1 MKKYFILFLLL
12 SPKTKAQE
20 LFAYTEPASNMP
32 SKSAG
37 FRLNNMLMKQQQNNF
52 TSYYLL
58 PEVMLALNKNLMLH
72 AEGIFSNK
80 EKAFSFRGASF
91 YGKYRFLSNDEVHS
105 HFRMA
110 AYGRLSINN
119 SSIAQQEIEIN
130 WLNSG
135 FETGIIATKLI
146 NRLALSSS
154 LSYERALDK
163 NFKKLP
169 ASQPANAL
177 NYTFSAGKLILP
189 KEYKNYQQTNL
200 NIMVEF
206 LGQALP
212 GKGKSYMDIAPAV
225 QFIFNSQ
232 SRIDIGYRT
241 ALYNNVQRDASHS
254 FLLRF
259 EYLFF
264 NMMK

>member
-1 MKKYFILFLLL
+1 MLLL
-12 SPKTKAQE
+12 AFKTKAQE

-32 SKSAG
+32 SKSVG
-37 FRLNNMLMKQQQNNF
+37 IRLNNMLMKEESTNK

-58 PEVMLALNKNLMLH
+58 PELMLAVNKNLMLH
-72 AEGIFSNK
+72 AETIFSNK
-80 EKAFSFRGASF
+80 DNAFALHGASF
-91 YGKYRFLSNDEVHS
+91 YGKYRFLSNDQVHS
-105 HFRMA
+105 HYRMA

-119 SSIAQQEIEIN
+119 STITQQEIETN

-154 LSYERALDK
+154 FSYEHAVDK
-163 NFKKLP
+163 DFKKLP
-169 ASQPANAL
+169 PSQAANAL
-177 NYTFSAGKLILP
+177 NYTLSAGKLLLP
-189 KEYKNYQQTNL
+189 KEYKNYKQTNL
-200 NIMVEF
+200 NMMVEF

-232 SRIDIGYRT
+232 ARMDIGYRT
-241 ALYNNVQRDASHS
+241 ALYNNVQRDAAHS

-264 NMMK
+264 

>member
-1 MKKYFILFLLL
+1 MKKYFFLLL
-12 SPKTKAQE
+12 LFAFKTKAQE

-37 FRLNNMLMKQQQNNF
+37 IRLNNMLMKQQKNEH

-58 PEVMLALNKNLMLH
+58 PELMLAVNKNLMLH

-80 EKAFSFRGASF
+80 KNAFALHGASV
-91 YGKYRFLSNDEVHS
+91 YGKYRFLSNDQVHS

-110 AYGRLSINN
+110 AYSRLSINN
-119 SSIAQQEIEIN
+119 STITQQEIETN
-130 WLNSG
+130 WLSSG
-135 FETGIIATKLI
+135 FETGVIATKLI

-154 LSYERALDK
+154 FSYEHALDK
-163 NFKKLP
+163 DFKKLP
-169 ASQPANAL
+169 SLQAANAV
-177 NYTFSAGKLILP
+177 NYTLSAGKLFLP
-189 KEYKNYQQTNL
+189 KEYKNYRQINMNMML
-200 NIMVEF
+200 EF

-212 GKGKSYMDIAPAV
+212 GKGRSYMDIAPAV

-232 SRIDIGYRT
+232 GRIDIGYRT
-241 ALYNNVQRDASHS
+241 ALYNNMQRDASHS